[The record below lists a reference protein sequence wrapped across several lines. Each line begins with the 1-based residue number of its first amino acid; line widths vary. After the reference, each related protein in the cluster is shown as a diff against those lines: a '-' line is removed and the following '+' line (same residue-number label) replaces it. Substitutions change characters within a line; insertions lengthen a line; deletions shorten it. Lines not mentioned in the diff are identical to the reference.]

1 MSMSTLEKAIGLLQD
16 MPEQSIEIIY
26 SFIRFIK
33 SEQAGENLKRINGL
47 QTLQSFAGT
56 LPKNFDYEKELEAAR
71 I

>member
-1 MSMSTLEKAIGLLQD
+1 MSTLEKAIGLLQD